1 MHSTPQPRIAL
12 LIDAD
17 NAPAEKVDDIL
28 TELSTLGEISIRRI
42 YGNWTKPHLSGWQ
55 SKLLDYALRPM
66 QQFDYAKGKNATDMA
81 MTVDAM
87 ELLYTERPNAFGIVS
102 SDCDF
107 TPLVMHLRAKGVQ
120 VYGFGADQ
128 TPKAFV
134 NACSRFLYLES
145 LGGPQEVS
153 SAEENKNCAVPTAE
167 LDLVLE
173 QKQSEKTAN
182 KAQEA
187 PKNAAT
193 GRMQTAQLRQNTRL
207 MNLLRSAV
215 QALQDDAGWVPVS
228 ALRTQIGNK
237 ASFDPRNYGYAT
249 LTKLLVAVEDFE
261 FKNEGTSLVAVRAK
275 KEASTARSSTSH
287 EVVSWPVTEP
297 RQPGKKLP
305 PSIFALRSVLLQIA
319 AARVSLVDILRAVP
333 EMALGQTC
341 SLAAVAGRLRE
352 RGLLLPTQSALRVL
366 EKHPSS
372 FVMDLKTMPQS
383 VRYLMSWE

>member
-145 LGGPQEVS
+145 LGGPQEMP
-153 SAEENKNCAVPTAE
+153 SAEENTNCAVPTAE

-383 VRYLMSWE
+383 VQYLMSWE

>member
-145 LGGPQEVS
+145 LGGPQEMP
-153 SAEENKNCAVPTAE
+153 SAEENTNCAVPTAE

-372 FVMDLKTMPQS
+372 FVVDLKTMPQS

>member
-153 SAEENKNCAVPTAE
+153 IAEENTNCAVPTTE

-173 QKQSEKTAN
+173 EKQPEKTTN

-187 PKNAAT
+187 PKTAAT
-193 GRMQTAQLRQNTRL
+193 GRIQTAQLRQNTRL

-261 FKNEGTSLVAVRAK
+261 FKNEGTSLVAVRAR

-366 EKHPSS
+366 EKHPRS
-372 FVMDLKTMPQS
+372 FVVDLKTMPQS

>member
-1 MHSTPQPRIAL
+1 MLTNQPRIAL

-153 SAEENKNCAVPTAE
+153 SAEENTNCAVPTAE

-173 QKQSEKTAN
+173 QKQPEKTAN

-261 FKNEGTSLVAVRAK
+261 FKNEGTSLVAVRK
-275 KEASTARSSTSH
+275 KTKN
-287 EVVSWPVTEP
+287 EP
-297 RQPGKKLP
+297 R
-305 PSIFALRSVLLQIA
+305 
-319 AARVSLVDILRAVP
+319 
-333 EMALGQTC
+333 
-341 SLAAVAGRLRE
+341 
-352 RGLLLPTQSALRVL
+352 
-366 EKHPSS
+366 
-372 FVMDLKTMPQS
+372 
-383 VRYLMSWE
+383 

>member
-66 QQFDYAKGKNATDMA
+66 QQFDYSKGKNATDMA

-145 LGGPQEVS
+145 LGGPQEMP
-153 SAEENKNCAVPTAE
+153 SAEENTNCAVPTTE
-167 LDLVLE
+167 LDLALE
-173 QKQSEKTAN
+173 EKQPEKTTN

-187 PKNAAT
+187 PKTAAT

-372 FVMDLKTMPQS
+372 FVVDLKTMPQS

>member
-145 LGGPQEVS
+145 LGGPQEMP
-153 SAEENKNCAVPTAE
+153 SAEENTNCAVPTAE

-173 QKQSEKTAN
+173 QKQPEKTTN

-187 PKNAAT
+187 PKTAAT

-372 FVMDLKTMPQS
+372 FVVDLKTMPQS